1 LGKLVHTDRTLS
13 GPVGHRSD
21 LDGFLAQPAGETSR
35 CVAEPRKPWPLE
47 VSVAVAVAVAGCA
60 PIAVIAWL
68 LGAGARPLTG
78 VVLFTLAAAGMAT
91 VSSWRAVLP
100 AALLMWATDD
110 GFVIHRF
117 GVLSLD
123 PRSVS
128 ALVVITGAAL
138 TAYGLAGLRRRLQ
151 PRLPHSTNR

>member
-1 LGKLVHTDRTLS
+1 MLMTR
-13 GPVGHRSD
+13 P
-21 LDGFLAQPAGETSR
+21 QPAGETSR
-35 CVAEPRKPWPLE
+35 RVDEPRKPWPPE
-47 VSVAVAVAVAGCA
+47 VSVAVAVAGCA

-68 LGAGARPLTG
+68 LGAGTRPLTG
-78 VVLFTLAAAGMAT
+78 VVAFTLAAAGMAT

-123 PRSVS
+123 SRSVS
-128 ALVVITGAAL
+128 ALVVITCAAL
-138 TAYGLAGLRRRLQ
+138 TAYGLAGLQRRLG
-151 PRLPHSTNR
+151 HSTIR